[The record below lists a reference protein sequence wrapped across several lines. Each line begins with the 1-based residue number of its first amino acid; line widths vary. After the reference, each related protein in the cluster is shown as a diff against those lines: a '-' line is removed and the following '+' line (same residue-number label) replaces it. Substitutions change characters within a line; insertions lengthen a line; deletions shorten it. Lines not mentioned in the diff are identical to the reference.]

1 MWDISISLVVFI
13 VFGVSKFPV
22 KSKRAEWVL
31 YSFISNNV
39 SATVVCFSKFT
50 KKNEVLSLDCH
61 ETPPLNPSSLSEWLS
76 RYSTPS
82 PRIMTMWFVCKPLC
96 FVLAKWHNISD
107 LCLEKKGG
115 GESKNLYC
123 QLLWVDD
130 LL

>member
-1 MWDISISLVVFI
+1 MVFI

-31 YSFISNNV
+31 YAFISNNV
-39 SATVVCFSKFT
+39 SAIVVCFSKFT

-82 PRIMTMWFVCKPLC
+82 PRIMTM
-96 FVLAKWHNISD
+96 
-107 LCLEKKGG
+107 
-115 GESKNLYC
+115 
-123 QLLWVDD
+123 
-130 LL
+130 